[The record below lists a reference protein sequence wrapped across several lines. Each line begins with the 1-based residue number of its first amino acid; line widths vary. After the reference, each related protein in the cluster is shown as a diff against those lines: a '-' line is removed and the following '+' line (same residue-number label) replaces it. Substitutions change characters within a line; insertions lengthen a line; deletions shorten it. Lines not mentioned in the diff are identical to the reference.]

1 MSILV
6 QGGTIVTM
14 NSKRDVLVGD
24 VLIDGSEIK
33 AVGQV
38 PVGKGVHAPYLT
50 IDASGKIVLP
60 GLVQTHVH
68 LCQTLFRGFAEDME
82 LLDWLH
88 KRIWP
93 LEAAHDPRSLALSA
107 RLGLAELLRSG
118 TTTIL
123 DMGTV
128 HHHDAVFQEAV
139 RAGIRYI
146 GGKAIMDTSDTIA
159 GLRETTDQALSEC
172 YRQFKTW
179 HGAEDGRIS
188 FAYCPRFAL
197 CNTREVLR
205 AVGDLARQEQVII
218 HTHASEN
225 RTECKVVE
233 DRTGLSNVEYLH
245 QQRLTGENLVVAH
258 AVWLSERE
266 IKAMAETSTRVAHC
280 PSSNL
285 KLASGICD
293 TVKLRG
299 AGVTVGIGADGAA
312 CNNSLDG
319 FQETRLAA
327 LLPRLAHGPRAM
339 PAAHALEMATI
350 EGAKALGLDARVG
363 SIERGKKADLVVL
376 DLPELHAHPEADLY
390 ATIVYSAHACNVET
404 VMVDGVPIVRD
415 RKVLTID
422 LPETQVLAGL
432 EFQRLLRR
440 SGVT

>member
-14 NSKRDVLVGD
+14 NPNRDVLVGD
-24 VLIDGSEIK
+24 VLIDGTEIK
-33 AVGQV
+33 AVGKV
-38 PVGKGVHAPYLT
+38 HVGQGAQAPYLT
-50 IDASGKIVLP
+50 IDAGGKIVLP
-60 GLVQTHVH
+60 GLVQTHIH

-82 LLDWLH
+82 LLDWLQ

-93 LEAAHDPRSLALSA
+93 LEAAHTPASLALSA
-107 RLGLAELLRSG
+107 RLGIAELLRGG

-128 HHHDAVFQEAV
+128 HDHDVVFHEAV
-139 RAGIRYI
+139 RAGIRYV
-146 GGKAIMDTSDTIA
+146 GGKAIMDTPDTIA
-159 GLRETTDQALSEC
+159 GLHETTDAALSEC
-172 YRQFKTW
+172 YSQYKRW

-188 FAYCPRFAL
+188 FAFCPRFVL
-197 CNTREVLR
+197 CNTEKLLR
-205 AVGDLARQEQVII
+205 AVGDLARQQHVTI

-225 RTECKVVE
+225 RTETKVVL
-233 DRTGLSNVEYLH
+233 DRTGKSNIEYLH
-245 QQRLTGENLVVAH
+245 HLRMTGENLVIAH
-258 AVWLSERE
+258 AVWLKEHE
-266 IKAMAETSTRVAHC
+266 VMAMAETSTRVAHC

-293 TVKLRG
+293 TVKLRK

-319 FQETRLAA
+319 FQEMRLAA

-339 PAAHALEMATI
+339 PAIRALEMATI
-350 EGAKALGLDARVG
+350 EGARSLGMDARIG
-363 SIERGKKADLVVL
+363 SIEKGKKADLIVL

-390 ATIVYSAHACNVET
+390 ATIVYSAHACSVET
-404 VMVDGVPIVRD
+404 VMVDGMPMVRD
-415 RKVLTID
+415 RRLLTID
-422 LPETQVLAGL
+422 AQETTALAGM
-432 EFQRLLRR
+432 EFQKLLRR